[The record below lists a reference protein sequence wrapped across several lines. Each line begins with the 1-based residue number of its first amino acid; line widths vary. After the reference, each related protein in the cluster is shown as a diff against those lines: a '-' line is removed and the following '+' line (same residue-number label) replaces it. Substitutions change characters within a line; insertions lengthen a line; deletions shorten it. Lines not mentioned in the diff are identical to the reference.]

1 MARIN
6 LTHHWKFRQL
16 ARALG
21 SPVLALG
28 TLELLW
34 RTAYEHADD
43 YIGTPADIAEA
54 VYWVGP
60 PTDLVRLLTSCGFL
74 DADRDRYRVHDL
86 WTHAPK
92 YARLR
97 WTRAHPGEIRPWNA
111 KATSAV
117 PQTGTYPPRPAPSRP
132 APPHIKNIAANAAS
146 NLRVLVRLAHVLAD
160 QRFETEADRKE
171 ALKSLAAQNGVPYD
185 SRLITKAIDVVRHNR
200 TPMWV
205 AHPQAALVRR
215 MKRRQG

>member
-1 MARIN
+1 VARIN

-43 YIGTPADIAEA
+43 YIGSPADIAEA
-54 VYWVGP
+54 VYWPGA
-60 PTDLVRLLTSCGFL
+60 PTDLVHLLTSCGFL
-74 DADRDRYRVHDL
+74 DADGDRYRVHDL
-86 WTHAPK
+86 WENAPK

-97 WTRAHPGEIRPWNA
+97 WTRAHPGEIRPWNV

-117 PQTGTYPPRPAPSRP
+117 PQTGTYPSHPIPSHKYR
-132 APPHIKNIAANAAS
+132 KSIAANAAS
-146 NLRVLVRLAHVLAD
+146 NVRVLVRLGYVLAD

-171 ALKSLAAQNGVPYD
+171 ALKSLAATNGVPYD
-185 SRLITKAIDVVRHNR
+185 SRSITKAIELLTHHRV
-200 TPMWV
+200 PAWV
-205 AHPQAALVRR
+205 AKPQAVLVRR
-215 MKRRQG
+215 MNRRRG